1 MSSQETPFRFCGG
14 CGRKD
19 PENRNDH
26 RFSCP
31 ECGWLLYKSPVSA
44 TVAILELP
52 DGRII
57 LTRRGLDPGAGALD
71 LPGGFVDPGES
82 AEEATCRELDEELAL
97 KLSPP
102 NLSPLFTFPNQ
113 YLFSGVLYH
122 TVDLFF
128 HVPIPDI
135 PEIGDANEI
144 TELVVL
150 PPCEIDLSEIAF
162 SSIRRGLEQYITTL
176 LSR

>member
-1 MSSQETPFRFCGG
+1 MSSQENPFRFCGG
-14 CGRKD
+14 CGRKKT
-19 PENRNDH
+19 ESRNGH

-31 ECGWLLYKSPVSA
+31 ECGWLFYKSPVAA

-52 DGRII
+52 NHHII

-82 AEEATCRELDEELAL
+82 AEETTCRELHEELRL
-97 KLSPP
+97 KLSPSE
-102 NLSPLFTFPNQ
+102 LKPLFTFPNQ

-122 TVDLFF
+122 TVDIFF
-128 HVPIPDI
+128 HVRIPEI

-144 TELVVL
+144 TELLTL
-150 PPCEIDLSEIAF
+150 PPREIDLSQIAF
-162 SSIRRGLEQYITTL
+162 ASIRRGLERFITAI
-176 LSR
+176 